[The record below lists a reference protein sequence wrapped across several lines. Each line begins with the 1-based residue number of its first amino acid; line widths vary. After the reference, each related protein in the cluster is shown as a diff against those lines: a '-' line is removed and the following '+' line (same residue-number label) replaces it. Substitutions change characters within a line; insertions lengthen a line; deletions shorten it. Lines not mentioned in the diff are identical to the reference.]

1 VTNYNRNP
9 TGKGGFKPGESG
21 NPAGR
26 ARKHIGDLS
35 AEARKYAALAL
46 SSRMLITFF
55 QSIAKK

>member
-55 QSIAKK
+55 QS